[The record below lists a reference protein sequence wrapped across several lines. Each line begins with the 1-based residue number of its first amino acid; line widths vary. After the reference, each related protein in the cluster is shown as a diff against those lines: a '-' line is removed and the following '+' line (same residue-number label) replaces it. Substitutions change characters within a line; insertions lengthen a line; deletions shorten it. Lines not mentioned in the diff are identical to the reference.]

1 MSVLAEWP
9 CDTWRTVGFRLRCAR
24 DCEWPRV
31 VVCTCPV
38 RVRQACLWAEPRPP
52 SGSAAEETRGSEQH
66 PRSLGVDVERARPW
80 AEAAARPRPARDSQS
95 PLSPHKGQPAFCPLL
110 SASPGKPSWPCVR
123 LLHAPTVRLSYPF
136 SICPGAQRRGGGVGG
151 GQGHR
156 KCLVGACG
164 PGQSWQPPQEERTFR
179 GRRKASTPPFCHHPP
194 LPSASKEKGAGGGGG
209 GLKPAESAPC
219 CLGLLGGQSGPEHW
233 THRPPPP
240 ASHPTDQPLHS
251 SYCPPPTDR
260 PPPQT
265 SLPSWAGQ
273 GGLGGQA
280 GLCLSSGYSCLA
292 LGPE

>member
-151 GQGHR
+151 R
-156 KCLVGACG
+156 
-164 PGQSWQPPQEERTFR
+164 PRTQEV
-179 GRRKASTPPFCHHPP
+179 PC
-194 LPSASKEKGAGGGGG
+194 G
-209 GLKPAESAPC
+209 GLWARPELAATPGGKDIPRSPKSFHSS
-219 CLGLLGGQSGPEHW
+219 LL
-233 THRPPPP
+233 PPPP
-240 ASHPTDQPLHS
+240 LTLSFKGEGRWGWGWGTEACRVSSLLPGTPGRAERARALDSQAPSPGQPPH
-251 SYCPPPTDR
+251 
-260 PPPQT
+260 
-265 SLPSWAGQ
+265 
-273 GGLGGQA
+273 
-280 GLCLSSGYSCLA
+280 
-292 LGPE
+292 